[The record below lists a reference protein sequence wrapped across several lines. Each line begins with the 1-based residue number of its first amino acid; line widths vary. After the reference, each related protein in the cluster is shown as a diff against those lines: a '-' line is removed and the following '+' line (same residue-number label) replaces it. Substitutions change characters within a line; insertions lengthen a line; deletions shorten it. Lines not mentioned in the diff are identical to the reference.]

1 MEVSNTR
8 VGTVPAGEHRIST
21 GFPTGVHR
29 ISTGV
34 HRISTGVH
42 RIPTGVH
49 GIQSGV
55 HRIQPGVH
63 RIQSSGHRASTGVH
77 RIETGVRVIHTG
89 VDGLPTWDIQD
100 ASPDNVARPGM
111 WAITGRK
118 ALRSFA
124 FAMTKPSPKSPSP
137 NQIEMIAPVFG
148 VSPMATPP
156 SPQHQ
161 ELTFKKVG
169 RCSHL

>member
-1 MEVSNTR
+1 MEVIHSN
-8 VGTVPAGEHRIST
+8 VGTASA
-21 GFPTGVHR
+21 GVHR
-29 ISTGV
+29 ISTGVQRMPTGMHRISTLV

-49 GIQSGV
+49 RIQSGV
-55 HRIQPGVH
+55 HRIQSG
-63 RIQSSGHRASTGVH
+63 GHRASTGVH
-77 RIETGVRVIHTG
+77 RLETGVRVTHTG

-124 FAMTKPSPKSPSP
+124 FAMTKPSPKTAPP
-137 NQIEMIAPVFG
+137 IQIEMIAPVLG
-148 VSPMATPP
+148 VSPMAPP
-156 SPQHQ
+156 PPPQYQ